1 MEASELQSIE
11 VFHINRNCIECLKH
25 IQVADSIKSSSLL
38 TNNHYSGISFCSS
51 SAEFDGTDLTEKK
64 NRQAELSVHIGPL
77 PNTFTGYVFVQGVHD
92 R

>member
-11 VFHINRNCIECLKH
+11 VFHIKSNCIECLKH

-51 SAEFDGTDLTEKK
+51 SAEFDGTDLTEKTG
-64 NRQAELSVHIGPL
+64 QAELSVHIGPL
-77 PNTFTGYVFVQGVHD
+77 PNTFTGYVFVQGVHN